1 MKKNGLIIIGGNS
14 KLISKFLE
22 NDLQSLYQKIII
34 ISHRKYNG
42 NDGYEIIEF
51 LNPKL
56 VKKTL
61 EKILS
66 NKKFYFDLIVSNTPT
81 QNIDL
86 KNEKT
91 LEWSKVAIEIMNM
104 SSINKL
110 VRKLIYTG
118 SCLPLLPL
126 YHNSLYKKIK
136 NSEMKNFV
144 KLWLNNNQKGTY
156 IILPPLIY
164 KNTKKLNLIFDY
176 YEKWALKLKEELSL
190 NNSII
195 YPDGIVG
202 MVTKILF
209 FIKFSKL

>member
-14 KLISKFLE
+14 KLISKFL
-22 NDLQSLYQKIII
+22 NNNLYSLYQKIII

-42 NDGYEIIEF
+42 NDDYEIIEF

-56 VKKTL
+56 IKTTL
-61 EKILS
+61 EKILL
-66 NKKFYFDLIVSNTPT
+66 NKKYYFDLIVSNTPT
-81 QNIDL
+81 QNIDF

-91 LEWSKVAIEIMNM
+91 LEWGKVAIDIMNT

-118 SCLPLLPL
+118 SCLPLLPI

-156 IILPPLIY
+156 IILPPLKY

-190 NNSII
+190 NNSIV
-195 YPDGIVG
+195 YPNGFVGIV
-202 MVTKILF
+202 TKVLF
-209 FIKFSKL
+209 FIKFGKL